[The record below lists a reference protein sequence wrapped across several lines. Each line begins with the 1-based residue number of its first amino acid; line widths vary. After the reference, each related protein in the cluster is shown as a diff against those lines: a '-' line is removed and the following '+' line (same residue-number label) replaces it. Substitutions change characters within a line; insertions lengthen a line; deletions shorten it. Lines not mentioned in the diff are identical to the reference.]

1 VKIRVLNFWGLPMK
15 TPDECRTIE
24 EVRSEIDRID
34 RAIIEAIAQRRG
46 YVHAVMQFKRSAED
60 VHAHERQRQ
69 MLAVRRAWAEEHT
82 LSPELVE
89 KLFRSMVDHFIA
101 EELALLQARNG
112 AG

>member
-1 VKIRVLNFWGLPMK
+1 MK

-46 YVHAVMQFKRSAED
+46 YVHAVMQFKRSADD
-60 VHAHERQRQ
+60 VHAHDRQRQ
-69 MLAVRRAWAEEHT
+69 MLAMRREWATEHA
-82 LSPELVE
+82 LAPDLVE
-89 KLFRSMVDHFIA
+89 RLFRAMVDHFIA

-112 AG
+112 V

>member
-1 VKIRVLNFWGLPMK
+1 MQ

-34 RAIIEAIAQRRG
+34 RAIIETIAQRRA
-46 YVHAVMQFKRSAED
+46 YVHAVMRFKRNEDD

-69 MLAVRRAWAEEHT
+69 MLAVRRAWAEEHE

-101 EELALLQARNG
+101 EELALLQVRNG

>member
-1 VKIRVLNFWGLPMK
+1 MK

-34 RAIIEAIAQRRG
+34 RAIIESIAQRRG
-46 YVHAVMQFKRSAED
+46 YVHAVMQFKRSEDD

-69 MLAVRRAWAEEHT
+69 MLAVRRAWAAEQG
-82 LSPELVE
+82 LSPDLVE
-89 KLFRSMVDHFIA
+89 GIFRSVVDHFIA
-101 EELALLQARNG
+101 EELAILARRNG

>member
-1 VKIRVLNFWGLPMK
+1 MK

-34 RAIIEAIAQRRG
+34 RAIIETIAQRRA
-46 YVHAVMQFKRSAED
+46 YVHAVMQFKRSEDD

-69 MLAVRRAWAEEHT
+69 MLAVRREWAAEQA
-82 LSPELVE
+82 LSPDLVE
-89 KLFRSMVDHFIA
+89 SLFRSMVDHFIA
-101 EELALLQARNG
+101 EELAILAERNG

>member
-1 VKIRVLNFWGLPMK
+1 MK

-34 RAIIEAIAQRRG
+34 QAIIETIAQRRA
-46 YVHAVMQFKRSAED
+46 YVHAVMQFKRSEDD

-69 MLAVRRAWAEEHT
+69 MIAVRREWAAARG
-82 LSPELVE
+82 LSPEMVE
-89 KLFRSMVDHFIA
+89 GLFRSMVDHFIV
-101 EELALLQARNG
+101 EELELLRARNG

>member
-1 VKIRVLNFWGLPMK
+1 MK

-34 RAIIEAIAQRRG
+34 RAIIETIAQRRA
-46 YVHAVMQFKRSAED
+46 YVHAVMQFKRSEDD

-69 MLAVRRAWAEEHT
+69 VLATRRKWAEEYA
-82 LSPELVE
+82 LSPEMVE
-89 KLFRSMVDHFIA
+89 GLFRSMVDHFIA
-101 EELALLQARNG
+101 EELAILARRNG

>member
-1 VKIRVLNFWGLPMK
+1 MK

-34 RAIIEAIAQRRG
+34 QAIIEAIAQRRG
-46 YVHAVMQFKRSAED
+46 YVHAVMQFKRSEDD

-69 MLAVRRAWAEEHT
+69 MIIVRREWAAEHG
-82 LSPELVE
+82 LSPEMVE
-89 KLFRSMVDHFIA
+89 GLFRSMVNHFIA
-101 EELALLQARNG
+101 EELAILAQRNG